1 MKLSFTLLIS
11 GFLLIAGCSHTAES
25 PKLVNELTDTEW
37 GLEEIDGRG
46 VVDNVQSTLRF
57 ETHDRITGWGGC
69 NRYFTGFRSTGNGI
83 KLGPIGSTRR
93 ICPPVVMDQEDRF
106 FQALEKARTDGKI
119 RFIGFSSHSIP
130 IAMKTLNTG
139 LFQTLQFP
147 FNFIEKDPAD
157 ELFPLARKMDVGLID
172 MDTDK
177 KI

>member
-106 FQALEKARTDGKI
+106 FQALEKARTI
-119 RFIGFSSHSIP
+119 RVEGPYLMIESEGIKKPLKFVRLKSS
-130 IAMKTLNTG
+130 G
-139 LFQTLQFP
+139 
-147 FNFIEKDPAD
+147 
-157 ELFPLARKMDVGLID
+157 G
-172 MDTDK
+172 
-177 KI
+177 